1 MYIWFLKLNV
11 LTLIPMSKTLL
22 IVALCACSWLH
33 AQKVVWKPQIPM
45 GGQLFPAY
53 LLATAT
59 ADLFDTSEPTP
70 FWLGDPNGM
79 LGIEITNPLKDSKI
93 KLEVR
98 VPQLTEGV
106 SVFEGVLGTKGED
119 YLVFPDIKYDY
130 VLLGNMVQP
139 KPVNA
144 TFTVFIN
151 GKRIGEQ
158 TKRVAVRALSDCP
171 YAYTDIDEQD
181 QDISWMFAAFVNENH
196 PVVDQVLKEAL
207 ATKLVN
213 SISGYQ
219 GKDPAEVYKQVFA
232 IWTVFQNKGIKYSS
246 ITRASGESDN
256 VISQTVRPMSE
267 SLKAVQANC
276 VDGSVLFA
284 SVLRKIEIDPFLVLV
299 PGHCF
304 LGFYLDEE
312 HKEFELLE
320 TTMLGETDPGKTNK
334 EADEIYKDLF
344 GGKTTYLKNWR
355 VFSAAIESGNATYE
369 ENKAQLE
376 NEKNT
381 DMQYQFIEIDDWRK
395 MGVMPINR

>member
-1 MYIWFLKLNV
+1 MYQFLIAFV
-11 LTLIPMSKTLL
+11 LCT
-22 IVALCACSWLH
+22 CSFLH
-33 AQKVVWKPQIPM
+33 AQTVKWKPKIEM

-59 ADLFDTSEPTP
+59 ADLFDTSQPTP

-79 LGIEITNPLKDSKI
+79 LGIEINNPSKDSKI
-93 KLEVR
+93 KLEIR
-98 VPQLTEGV
+98 MPQLTDGV
-106 SVFEGVLGTKGED
+106 SVFEGVLNKKGED
-119 YLVFPDIKYDY
+119 YLIFPDIKYNY
-130 VLLGNMVQP
+130 EALSNVLQP

-144 TFTVFIN
+144 TFTLFVN
-151 GKRIGEQ
+151 GKRMGEQ

-171 YAYTDIDEQD
+171 YAFTNLDGQEE
-181 QDISWMFAAFVNENH
+181 DISWMFAAFVNENH
-196 PVVDQVLKEAL
+196 PVVDQILKEAL
-207 ATKLVN
+207 ATKLVG

-219 GKDPAEVYKQVFA
+219 ASDPNDVYKQVFA

-246 ITRASGESDN
+246 ISRASGESEN
-256 VISQTVRPMSE
+256 VASQTVRPMSE

-304 LGFYLDEE
+304 LGFYLDAE
-312 HKEFELLE
+312 HKDFEVLE
-320 TTMLGETDPGKTNK
+320 TTMLGETDYEKTNK
-334 EADEIYKDLF
+334 DADDLYKDLF
-344 GGKTTYLKNWR
+344 RTNTTFIKNWR
-355 VFSAAIESGNATYE
+355 TFSAAIQSANDTYQ

-381 DMQYQFIEIDDWRK
+381 DTQFQFIDIDDWRK
-395 MGVMPINR
+395 IGVVPISR

>member
-1 MYIWFLKLNV
+1 MFKYLFV
-11 LTLIPMSKTLL
+11 
-22 IVALCACSWLH
+22 VALCGLTPLFG
-33 AQKVVWKPQIPM
+33 QNVQWKPQVEM
-45 GGQLFPAY
+45 GGQLFPSY

-79 LGIEITNPLKDSKI
+79 LGIEITNPAKDSKI
-93 KLEVR
+93 KLEIR

-106 SVFEGVLGTKGED
+106 SVYEGTLAKKGED
-119 YLVFPDIKYDY
+119 YLVFPDIKYNYD
-130 VLLGNMVQP
+130 VLGNMVQP

-144 TFTVFIN
+144 TFTLFIN

-158 TKRVAVRALSDCP
+158 TKRIAMRAISDCP
-171 YAYTDIDEQD
+171 YAYKNIDQD
-181 QDISWMFAAFVNENH
+181 EEDISWMFAAFVNENH
-196 PVVDQVLKEAL
+196 PVVDEILKEAL

-219 GKDPAEVYKQVFA
+219 AGTPDEVYKQVFA

-246 ITRASGESDN
+246 ITRASGESEN
-256 VISQTVRPMSE
+256 VFSQTVRPMSE
-267 SLKAVQANC
+267 SLKSIQANC

-304 LGFYLDEE
+304 LGFYLDAE
-312 HKEFELLE
+312 HKDFEVLE
-320 TTMLGETDPGKTNK
+320 TTMLGETDPGQTNK
-334 EADEIYKDLF
+334 EIDDLYKELF
-344 GGKTTYLKNWR
+344 GNKTIFLKNWR
-355 VFSAAIESGNATYE
+355 VFSAAIESANGTYE

-376 NEKNT
+376 NEKNE

-395 MGVMPINR
+395 MGVTPINR